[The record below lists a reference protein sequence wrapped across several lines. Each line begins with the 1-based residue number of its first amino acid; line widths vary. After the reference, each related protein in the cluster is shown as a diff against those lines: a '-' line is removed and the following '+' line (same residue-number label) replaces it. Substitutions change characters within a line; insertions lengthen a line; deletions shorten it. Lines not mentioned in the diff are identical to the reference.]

1 MDKKYLKNTAILFAS
16 MTITKIIGAVFK
28 IPLANI
34 LGGTGMGYFSTAYGL
49 YSPVFALT
57 AAGIPTVLMR
67 LTAQNIAAGRPANA
81 DKIRRTALVL
91 FALTGLAGTL
101 TVALFARFFAE
112 HIACSPE
119 STPAVVAISPAVML
133 CCIASVIRGYYEGH
147 SDVVPSAKAAVAE
160 AVSRAALGLALSYG
174 VVFYA
179 KSRFNAGL
187 DLFGKTYADYFS
199 AYNAV
204 LPYAAAGAVCAVSF
218 SELCGLLS
226 LIISDRRRRTAPK
239 PEKTP
244 KDSRRKICSSL
255 IKEIIPVAASALVMN
270 FVSFVD
276 LMTVPRTLKTL
287 FVSNSGYFSVR
298 LAEILPSAGGL
309 DGLPNFMYGSYTGIA
324 MTMFMLIPSFAGMTE
339 KTSIPEIA
347 AAWQQRDL
355 DNTVKSCC
363 TLFRASAVIGFPAC
377 IGAAVLAEPLLSML
391 YSGRAAEVSVCSG
404 AFAVLCTGGLFMI
417 VASAMF
423 GVFQAI
429 GKAHVP
435 LVLMCFSVAL
445 KAILNPVLMSVPQL
459 NICGAALATSA
470 CYFMVAL
477 TGSLI
482 LRRELKGK
490 ISVFSCV
497 SRPLISS
504 LFCGAAA
511 GIVYNVLK
519 YSAGTPLNVI
529 IAVLSGAFVYGISLI
544 PTAIFRRNRQ
554 LIKSDRKNS

>member
-28 IPLANI
+28 IPLANV

-91 FALTGLAGTL
+91 FALVGIAGTL
-101 TVALFARFFAE
+101 TVALFAPFFAE

-119 STPAVVAISPAVML
+119 STPAVAAISPAVML

-187 DLFGKTYADYFS
+187 DLFGKTYADYSS

-244 KDSRRKICSSL
+244 KDSRRNICSSL

-276 LMTVPRTLKTL
+276 LMTVPRTLKAL
-287 FVSNSGYFSVR
+287 FASNSGYFSAR
-298 LAEILPSAGGL
+298 LAEILPSAGGI

-429 GKAHVP
+429 GKAHIP

-470 CYFMVAL
+470 CYIMVAL
-477 TGSLI
+477 TGSVI
-482 LRRELKGK
+482 LRRELRGK

-497 SRPLISS
+497 CRPLISS
-504 LFCGAAA
+504 LFCGIAA
-511 GIVYNVLK
+511 GIAYNVLK
-519 YSAGTPLNVI
+519 YSAGMPLNVI

-544 PTAIFRRNRQ
+544 PTVDFRRNRQ
-554 LIKSDRKNS
+554 LIKSNRKNS

>member
-28 IPLANI
+28 IPLANV

-91 FALTGLAGTL
+91 FALVGIAGTL
-101 TVALFARFFAE
+101 TVALFAPFFAE

-187 DLFGKTYADYFS
+187 DLFGKTYADYTS

-244 KDSRRKICSSL
+244 KDSRRNICSSL

-276 LMTVPRTLKTL
+276 LMTVPRTLKAL
-287 FVSNSGYFSVR
+287 FVSNSGYFSAR
-298 LAEILPSAGGL
+298 LAEILPSAGGI

-429 GKAHVP
+429 GKAHIP

-470 CYFMVAL
+470 CYIMVAL
-477 TGSLI
+477 TGSVI
-482 LRRELKGK
+482 LRRELRGK

-497 SRPLISS
+497 CRPLISS
-504 LFCGAAA
+504 LFCGIAA
-511 GIVYNVLK
+511 GIAYNVLK
-519 YSAGTPLNVI
+519 YSAGMPLNVI

-544 PTAIFRRNRQ
+544 PTVVFRRNRQ
-554 LIKSDRKNS
+554 LIKSNRKNS